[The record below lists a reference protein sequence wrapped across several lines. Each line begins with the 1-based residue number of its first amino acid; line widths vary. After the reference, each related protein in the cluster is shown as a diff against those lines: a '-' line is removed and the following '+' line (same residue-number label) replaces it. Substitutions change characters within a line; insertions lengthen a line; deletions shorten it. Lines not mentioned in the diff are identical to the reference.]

1 MLLGLLN
8 LRIVNQFQH
17 STSYIEAHSMEQL
30 ILLNYIQHN
39 AGLRKL
45 TVLYYLF
52 TSDQEKKSEY
62 LESTQT
68 FNYENNLHYKKLDSL
83 IVNQNT
89 QDQLNKVF
97 E

>member
-1 MLLGLLN
+1 
-8 LRIVNQFQH
+8 
-17 STSYIEAHSMEQL
+17 MEQL